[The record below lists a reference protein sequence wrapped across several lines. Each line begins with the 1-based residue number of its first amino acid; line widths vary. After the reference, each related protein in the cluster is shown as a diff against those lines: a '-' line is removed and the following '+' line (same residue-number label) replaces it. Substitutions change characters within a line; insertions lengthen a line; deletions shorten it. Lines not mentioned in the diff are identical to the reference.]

1 MRNWIAMP
9 LTLALAG
16 CGWPATVAPPTVT
29 STIPASDAMNV
40 ARNATISATF
50 SEPLLATSFGATTF
64 TISPAAAGSAP
75 IAGTVSVSGTT
86 ATFTPQAPLAAGV
99 KYTAK
104 IAAAAQGAAGG
115 PLAADYTWS
124 FNTVPAPT
132 VLSTKPLDGAQAV
145 ARGTTI
151 SATFSEAMVVNS
163 IDGSTFTISPAVA
176 GSAPIAGTV
185 SVSGSTA
192 TFTPQAL
199 LAHDQGYTAT
209 ITTAA
214 TGQAGGPLAAAYSW
228 TFTTAVRPANAL
240 RSTSGGGT
248 VRSANF
254 RGHFRLG
261 APQPMGRAKSQN
273 FDVRLG
279 PVTNP

>member
-1 MRNWIAMP
+1 
-9 LTLALAG
+9 L
-16 CGWPATVAPPTVT
+16 
-29 STIPASDAMNV
+29 NV

-50 SEPLLATSFGATTF
+50 SETMVATSFGATTF
-64 TISPAAAGSAP
+64 TVSPAAAGSAP

-86 ATFTPQAPLAAGV
+86 ATFTHQAPLAVGT

-124 FNTVPAPT
+124 FTTVPAPT
-132 VLSTKPLDGAQAV
+132 VVSTIPTNGAQAV

-151 SATFSEAMVVNS
+151 SATFSEAMVASS
-163 IDGSTFTISPAVA
+163 IDGSTFTISPATA
-176 GSAPIAGTV
+176 GSAPIAGAV

-199 LAHDQGYTAT
+199 LAYDMAYTAT

-214 TGQAGGPLAAAYSW
+214 TGQADGPLAAAYSW
-228 TFTTAVRPANAL
+228 TFTTAAPPKAL

>member
-1 MRNWIAMP
+1 MRNRTA
-9 LTLALAG
+9 LALALALAG
-16 CGWPATVAPPTVT
+16 CTAPPFTTPPTVT
-29 STIPASDAMNV
+29 STIPASDAPNV

-50 SEPLLATSFGATTF
+50 SETMVATSFGATTF
-64 TISPAAAGSAP
+64 TVSPAAAGSAP

-86 ATFTPQAPLAAGV
+86 ATLTPQAPLAVGT

-124 FNTVPAPT
+124 FTTVPAPT
-132 VLSTKPLDGAQAV
+132 VVSTNPANGAVSV

-151 SATFSEAMVVNS
+151 SATFSEAMVDSS
-163 IDGSTFTISPAVA
+163 IDGSTFTVSPAKSRA
-176 GSAPIAGTV
+176 IAGRV
-185 SVSGSTA
+185 STSGTTA
-192 TFTPQAL
+192 TFTPQAQL
-199 LAHDQGYTAT
+199 TPDQAYTAK

-214 TGQAGGPLAAAYSW
+214 TGQAGGPLAAPYSW
-228 TFTTAVRPANAL
+228 TFTTSAPPAKAL
-240 RSTSGGGT
+240 RSTSGGGIF
-248 VRSANF
+248 RSANF